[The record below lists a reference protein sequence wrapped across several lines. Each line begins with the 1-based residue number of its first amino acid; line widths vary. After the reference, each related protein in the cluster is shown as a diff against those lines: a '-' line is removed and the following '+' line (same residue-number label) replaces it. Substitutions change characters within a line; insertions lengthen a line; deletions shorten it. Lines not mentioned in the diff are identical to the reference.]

1 FTRTL
6 GIAGVI
12 PVLVIALLVG
22 VPSSGGG
29 ISLYMVPDVFRD
41 LNDVLPLPAAV
52 DIVRAT
58 VYFDGTGIAGHL
70 ATIVGWG
77 AVCLLLHIGIDW
89 GIARHD
95 RKRGTDSTDG
105 GPDTDRGDGADS
117 GPRTPV
123 TGQEE
128 EGPAPDSTGPSSSQA
143 SPRTIALHSR
153 RTTRRRS

>member
-70 ATIVGWG
+70 ATIIGWG

-95 RKRGTDSTDG
+95 RKRGTNKADG
-105 GPDTDRGDGADS
+105 GPGTSPG
-117 GPRTPV
+117 
-123 TGQEE
+123 GQESE
-128 EGPAPDSTGPSSSQA
+128 RPAPDPLDDLATTGSTEPA
-143 SPRTIALHSR
+143 SPEAPRRALALRSR